1 MSRGFLVVDNVLAF
15 STKPQTMNAKPNFDG
30 HSLPAIDARHV
41 LKGKDKSVNLS
52 QIIDSD
58 LITLVIMKSSLN
70 DHQIRTF
77 KPTLFSTII

>member
-1 MSRGFLVVDNVLAF
+1 
-15 STKPQTMNAKPNFDG
+15 MNAKPNFDRL
-30 HSLPAIDARHV
+30 SLPTMDACHV

-77 KPTLFSTII
+77 KPTLFITII